1 MAFGTIIAEFGVEQ
15 RLFIP
20 PLALGPAQRGPPQG
34 QTYPRTA
41 GGWEQI
47 EVAKTSS
54 IVDLIEAGIEAESLR
69 QKAIASNIANLETP
83 GYRRIDVQFEQLLA
97 GALNSSEDLDI
108 SELEPELY
116 RPNRTPL
123 KANGNDVNLETEV
136 GEMVK
141 NTLRH
146 KTYIRVLTKKYRQ
159 LELAIDTK

>member
-1 MAFGTIIAEFGVEQ
+1 MLTWGIWHDYCLIWCWAEIVYTT
-15 RLFIP
+15 
-20 PLALGPAQRGPPQG
+20 PAPVFRQED
-34 QTYPRTA
+34 A
-41 GGWEQI
+41 GGRERI
-47 EVAKTSS
+47 EVAKISS

-108 SELEPELY
+108 SELEPQLY

-146 KTYIRVLTKKYRQ
+146 KTYIRVLSKKYRQ